1 MALVNEHFLK
11 LPNNYFFSDL
21 EKKVN
26 SFKVTHPKADLIR
39 LGTGD
44 VILPLPQACIEAMH
58 RAVDEMG
65 HEITRAAYTWSQA
78 KSS

>member
-39 LGTGD
+39 LGTGVD
-44 VILPLPQACIEAMH
+44 RKKGILSLLTPLSKTI
-58 RAVDEMG
+58 
-65 HEITRAAYTWSQA
+65 ITRAVCIWSQA
-78 KSS
+78 KSL

>member
-44 VILPLPQACIEAMH
+44 VPASSSLH
-58 RAVDEMG
+58 RSHAPCS
-65 HEITRAAYTWSQA
+65 R
-78 KSS
+78 